1 VPRNQEKLMLME
13 FGEIMVRGLFQNI
26 SPIENNNSTLLRFED
41 LKVYASL
48 YKSFAKSE
56 VAVAM
61 VAFPVKHSLEFVL
74 KTLADGRKHHEINGS
89 GNEMLIKE
97 VDVNPSGSL
106 VVWSTVSKEY
116 FDLISKGDGVSEDSM
131 LISGFAI
138 SSHGHTTTSNTCGSV
153 ITLVLRMLVEGNQS
167 LQETGQQAMK
177 SITEAI
183 NQTVERVKV
192 ALDKQR
198 PPSPR

>member
-1 VPRNQEKLMLME
+1 MIFLPHVNLNCCYSGTC
-13 FGEIMVRGLFQNI
+13 FGGV
-26 SPIENNNSTLLRFED
+26 ED
-41 LKVYASL
+41 LKSRDNTRL
-48 YKSFAKSE
+48 I
-56 VAVAM
+56 
-61 VAFPVKHSLEFVL
+61 
-74 KTLADGRKHHEINGS
+74 DGS

-167 LQETGQQAMK
+167 LQETGQQAME

-198 PPSPR
+198 PPSPG